1 MTFVDEEFAEGPS
14 PSRSGGRAH
23 RETAEDPRM
32 PAFFIGVVAKITGA
46 HPQTLR
52 NYERIGLLRPGRS
65 AGDVRMYSSRD
76 VERVRRIRR
85 LTQDLGVN
93 LAGVEVI
100 LNLTGKLEKMQVLY
114 DQKFSEIE
122 VRHREEIDRLKAMI
136 RRVTGQPGL

>member
-1 MTFVDEEFAEGPS
+1 MSSDREDRRA
-14 PSRSGGRAH
+14 SGEVAQDAS
-23 RETAEDPRM
+23 TPV
-32 PAFFIGVVAKITGA
+32 FFIGVVAELTGT

-65 AGDVRMYSSRD
+65 QGSVRMFSSRD

-100 LNLTGKLEKMQVLY
+100 LNLTQKMAEVHAEHERTLA
-114 DQKFSEIE
+114 KIE
-122 VRHREEIDRLKAMI
+122 SHHRAEVQRLKEVLQ
-136 RRVTGQPGL
+136 RVTR